1 MKDDVTLSKSDEGK
15 KVINAR
21 GDDIG
26 RVVEI
31 RGGTAY
37 VDPDP
42 GLTDTIMSTLGW
54 GDRDEDTYPLD
65 SSNVEAVTED
75 EVRVKT

>member
-1 MKDDVTLSKSDEGK
+1 MEDDITLTDSDEGK
-15 KVINAR
+15 KVVNDR

-26 RVVEI
+26 RIVEVK
-31 RGGTAY
+31 GGTAF

-54 GDRDEDTYPLD
+54 GDSDEDTYRLN
-65 SSNVEAVTED
+65 SSNIEAVTD
-75 EVRVKT
+75 DKVRVKT